1 MTSGFFVIA
10 AAIKA
15 RPLQA
20 TEHHPVTLKPLTATC
35 TPRKDVLDGQF
46 GSVDFAAKLEQVV
59 SDPGSYE
66 DYGNPD
72 LFFGLTHPTGGMKR
86 LMTGVFGRLSGQSV
100 PGAENPVVRFQTSFG
115 GGKTHGLIGLYHVA
129 NGHRPG
135 PAFFDGGFDESK
147 LSDDMQVAAVVGE
160 QLDPINGAE
169 FNGHSA
175 RTLWGAIAAQIGD
188 DAWKE
193 MAKSDASATPPG
205 TGTIKKMLG
214 GKPTVIIID
223 EVAHHLRSLATSGDE
238 QVRAMAGSVPA
249 FFKALFE
256 VAAEKGSGLVV
267 VITLAT
273 DQDAFGAETDQVE
286 VLLDKTLK
294 EAGSVL
300 ARQEAVLVPA
310 KDDEIALILKRR
322 LFETVDPAASSA
334 AGDAF
339 RAMYEQ
345 MVEAGETL
353 PSGASHPTSYGEKV
367 ALSYPFHPELVRVL
381 DSRIATIPTFQRA
394 RGALRLLAASIH
406 DLWSTGSDAVI
417 LNVADVPLSAEKV
430 LYELTDRLGKHRF
443 RQPAQVDIALSDAHA
458 IELDGAR
465 FGGKPFATRAATTV
479 FLHSL
484 EQVSVVGAGR
494 GDYLLGSLRP
504 GDQAEIYDE
513 ALNSLWD
520 KAWHLS
526 FDNVRWRF
534 QIEAN
539 ARAVV
544 ADEATNLPKSQVTE
558 EMERKIRQAFAG
570 VGGKVVVVHE
580 PTGPSDIADEA
591 RLNLVVGHPDDTAMH
606 VTDPQSPLPAP
617 SKLIQ
622 LASAAGVS
630 GNNRRHRNA
639 VVFLCVDPN
648 QVEPLKHTIRQ
659 HMAAAR
665 ILDSETRRQDLG
677 LEVVKQIQQIKDAG
691 DIEVAI
697 AVSRCFSHL
706 YIPAPDTANDNL
718 RHEEVPAKS
727 KGDIKGKG
735 QSQTEGVLDILRSF
749 GKIKASD
756 PALAPSYL
764 KSKTWAKEDEITL
777 DKVRDW
783 FWVDPALEMPI
794 DETRITDSVRTGVKN
809 GEWVY
814 YDAGAERG
822 YTDADAPPP
831 VKIASDTYLMTPE
844 RAAET
849 GAIKPKLSAVV
860 IAELISKA
868 GGTIAGTDLYD
879 QLEEEVGKRPHKK
892 DVTAILQRVAAK
904 PGSQIAVV
912 EGSPE
917 EGKAQLTESQLGK
930 VSHDRVTLLSRK
942 AAEHA
947 GIVATSSSGGPK
959 VVADTGPAAVAFNKV
974 REKATEVTGAIGVAS
989 ISVKAT
995 ADAGE
1000 GVSDIRALGA
1010 VIGMTPKLDITID
1023 LSLGVTLAHGDA
1035 EVELDGP
1042 SGHYQKLESDLL
1054 KFASHGDEVS
1064 GYLQLNARSKDG
1076 TPIDP
1081 SGPDWQALASNT
1093 ANLDPGQ
1100 VEVEVEVV
1108 TEDS

>member
-1 MTSGFFVIA
+1 
-10 AAIKA
+10 
-15 RPLQA
+15 
-20 TEHHPVTLKPLTATC
+20 
-35 TPRKDVLDGQF
+35 
-46 GSVDFAAKLEQVV
+46 
-59 SDPGSYE
+59 
-66 DYGNPD
+66 
-72 LFFGLTHPTGGMKR
+72 
-86 LMTGVFGRLSGQSV
+86 
-100 PGAENPVVRFQTSFG
+100 
-115 GGKTHGLIGLYHVA
+115 
-129 NGHRPG
+129 
-135 PAFFDGGFDESK
+135 
-147 LSDDMQVAAVVGE
+147 
-160 QLDPINGAE
+160 
-169 FNGHSA
+169 
-175 RTLWGAIAAQIGD
+175 
-188 DAWKE
+188 
-193 MAKSDASATPPG
+193 MAKSDESVTPPG
-205 TGTIKKMLG
+205 TGTIRKMLG
-214 GKPTVIIID
+214 GKPTVVIID

-322 LFETVDPAASSA
+322 LFETVEPAAASA
-334 AGDAF
+334 AGDEF
-339 RAMYEQ
+339 QAMYELL
-345 MVEAGETL
+345 VKAGETL
-353 PSGASHPTSYGEKV
+353 PSGASHPKNYGEKV
-367 ALSYPFHPELVRVL
+367 AVAYPFHPELVRVL
-381 DSRIATIPTFQRA
+381 DSRIASIPTFQRA

-406 DLWSTGSDAVI
+406 ELWSTGSDAVI
-417 LNVADVPLSAEKV
+417 LNVADIPLAAEKV

-443 RQPAQVDIALSDAHA
+443 RQPAQVDIALGNAHA

-484 EQVSVVGAGR
+484 EQVSAVGAGR

-504 GDQAEIYDE
+504 GDRAEVYDE

-558 EMERKIRQAFAG
+558 EMERKIRQAFAA
-570 VGGKVVVVHE
+570 VGGKVAVVHE
-580 PTGPSDIADEA
+580 PSGPSDIADEA
-591 RLNLVVGHPDDTAMH
+591 RLHLVVGHPDDTAMQ
-606 VTDPQSPLPAP
+606 VINPASPLPAP
-617 SKLIQ
+617 SKLVE
-622 LASAAGVS
+622 LSSEAGIS
-630 GNNRRHRNA
+630 GNNRRHRNG
-639 VVFLCVDPN
+639 VVFLCVDPD
-648 QVEPLKHTIRQ
+648 QVEPLKRTIRQ
-659 HMAAAR
+659 HMAATR

-677 LEVVKQIQQIKDAG
+677 PDVVKQIQQIKDAG

-697 AVSRCFSHL
+697 AVSRCFPHL
-706 YIPAPDTANDNL
+706 YVSAPDKTNDNL
-718 RHEEVPAKS
+718 RHEEIPAKS

-735 QSQTEGVLDILRSF
+735 QSQTEGVLDVLRSV
-749 GKIKASD
+749 GKIKPSD

-764 KSKTWAKEDEITL
+764 KSKTWAKDDEITL

-794 DETRITDSVRTGVKN
+794 DETRITDCVRTGVKN

-814 YDAGAERG
+814 YDAGAQRG

-844 RAAET
+844 RAAEV
-849 GAIKPKLSAVV
+849 GAIKPQLSAAV
-860 IAELISKA
+860 IAEIIAGA
-868 GGTIAGTDLYD
+868 GGTIAGPELYD
-879 QLEEEVGKRPHKK
+879 QLEEAIGKRPHKK
-892 DVTAILQRVAAK
+892 DVAAILQRVAAK
-904 PGSQIAVV
+904 PGSQIVV
-912 EGSPE
+912 IEGPPE
-917 EGKAQLTESQLGK
+917 EGKAQLTASQIDK
-930 VSHDRVTLLSRK
+930 VSHDKVTFLNRK
-942 AAEHA
+942 AADVA
-947 GIVATSSSGGPK
+947 GVVATTSGGGPK
-959 VVADTGPAAVAFNKV
+959 VIADTGPAAVAFNKV
-974 REKATEVTGAIGVAS
+974 REKATEVTGALGVDYIA
-989 ISVKAT
+989 VTAT
-995 ADAGE
+995 ADPGE

-1010 VIGMTPKLDITID
+1010 VIGMTPKLDIAID
-1023 LSLGVTLAHGDA
+1023 LALEITLAHGDA
-1035 EVELDGP
+1035 EIELDGP
-1042 SGHYQKLESDLL
+1042 SGDYQKLESDLL
-1054 KFASHGDEVS
+1054 KFASHGDEAA
-1064 GYLQLNARSKDG
+1064 GRLRLMARSKDG

-1081 SGPDWQALASNT
+1081 NGPDWQALASNT

-1100 VEVEVEVV
+1100 ITVEVEVV